1 MIIFIRAPRRLFN
14 SNLLFVMCLNFLEP
28 VTTLAA
34 KFWTLCSLET
44 FFFDVL
50 DHTGEQ

>member
-1 MIIFIRAPRRLFN
+1 M
-14 SNLLFVMCLNFLEP
+14 LLTGSQFKSLRTGIMGSNFLEP
-28 VTTLAA
+28 VTTLVA

-44 FFFDVL
+44 FFVVL